1 MPTFP
6 SRRSQFSALFWYS
19 WLIISLFVFLLL
31 NSCKKEFDPPT
42 NPYNNPNLNEQPDTT
57 DTVTTKIPPEASLA
71 WLHQHIFAPTCA
83 NSGCHDGTFE
93 PDFRTINSAY
103 HTTVGHGLVKN
114 DVNKPDITKRIMA
127 GKSAESMLFYRLQNE
142 LSDGSQRM
150 PLLANDSDWEN
161 NKTYYIDMIK
171 KWIDSG
177 AKNN

>member
-1 MPTFP
+1 
-6 SRRSQFSALFWYS
+6 
-19 WLIISLFVFLLL
+19 
-31 NSCKKEFDPPT
+31 
-42 NPYNNPNLNEQPDTT
+42 
-57 DTVTTKIPPEASLA
+57 
-71 WLHQHIFAPTCA
+71 
-83 NSGCHDGTFE
+83 
-93 PDFRTINSAY
+93 
-103 HTTVGHGLVKN
+103 
-114 DVNKPDITKRIMA
+114 MA